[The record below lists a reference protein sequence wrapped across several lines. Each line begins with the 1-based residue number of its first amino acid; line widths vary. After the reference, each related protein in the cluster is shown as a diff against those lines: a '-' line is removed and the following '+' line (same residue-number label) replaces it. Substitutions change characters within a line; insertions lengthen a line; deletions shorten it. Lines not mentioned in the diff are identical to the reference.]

1 MSDYHEISLRRHE
14 EELERQYQEEY
25 ERAQNPKIYWKII
38 AQNDHLL
45 PEWEEYAETKEE
57 KDKLISLAKRDGLH
71 VVCTK
76 SIEGEQS

>member
-1 MSDYHEISLRRHE
+1 MSDYHETSLRRYE
-14 EELERQYQEEY
+14 EELDQRYQEEY
-25 ERAQNPKIYWKII
+25 ERAKNPKIHWRIV

-45 PEWEEYAETKEE
+45 PIWEEYADTEEE
-57 KDKLISLAKRDGLH
+57 KDELISSAKRDGLH